1 MVCKTKSA
9 TIRGIDAIIIDV
21 ETDVSDG
28 LPAFDMVGLLSS
40 EVRESRERV
49 KTALKNNGFIV
60 PPKRITINLAP
71 ADIRKTG
78 TYFDLAIAVSIL
90 MGIGIINAKK
100 DDKYLFVGELGL
112 DGKVVSV
119 NGILPIVL
127 TALEHGM
134 DKVFIPSENINE
146 CKLIGTDKV
155 VGVDNL
161 NQLVY
166 MLTTGDYIIENN
178 HFKREVEEEYVSEMD
193 FAYVK
198 GQPIARRAAEIA
210 AAGMHNILL
219 IGTPGAGKSMIA
231 KCMPTILPDLDDKE
245 KLEVAGIQS
254 IAGLLKSDSKI
265 KRPFRSPH
273 HTITIAAL
281 TGGGSNPGPGEMSLA
296 HRGVLFLDE
305 LPEFDSRVIEALR
318 QPLEEKKVNISRVG
332 GRYVFPADFLMMA
345 TSNPCKCGYYPD
357 RNRCKCTEYDVKKYL
372 DKISGPIMDRIDL
385 CVGIEPVKYSELK
398 DDKKSECSNEIK
410 KRVEQAFYIQQ
421 DRYSNLDINFNSQ
434 LYGNRINEYCPL
446 GSKELKVMEQ
456 AFDKMNLSVRSYNKI
471 IKAARTIADLDGSK
485 NIEVKHLAEVFN
497 YRLNY

>member
-49 KTALKNNGFIV
+49 RTALKNNGFIV

-71 ADIRKTG
+71 ADVRKNG

-90 MGIGIINAKK
+90 QGIGIINQEKE
-100 DDKYLFVGELGL
+100 KYLFAGELSL

-119 NGILPIVL
+119 NGILPIVIK
-127 TALEHGM
+127 ALDEGM
-134 DKVFIPSENINE
+134 DKVFIPLENIDE
-146 CKLIGTDKV
+146 CRLIGTDKV
-155 VGVDNL
+155 VGVASL

-166 MLTTGDYIIENN
+166 MLTT
-178 HFKREVEEEYVSEMD
+178 KD
-193 FAYVK
+193 FANTNLESDFTGEKLYCEVNDFADVK
-198 GQPIARRAAEIA
+198 GQPVAKRAAEIA

-219 IGTPGAGKSMIA
+219 IGTPGAGKSMLA
-231 KCMPTILPDLDDKE
+231 KCMPSILPDLSDKE
-245 KLEVAGIQS
+245 RLEVAGIQS
-254 IAGLLKSDSKI
+254 VAGMLKSGIQI

-273 HTITIAAL
+273 HTITVTAM

-305 LPEFDSRVIEALR
+305 FPEFDSRTIEALR
-318 QPLEEKKVNISRVG
+318 QPLEERVVNISRVG

-357 RNRCKCTEYDVKKYL
+357 RNKCRCTEHDVKKYM

-385 CVGIEPVKYSELK
+385 CVGIEPVKYEELSST
-398 DDKKSECSNEIK
+398 KKSESSSEIK
-410 KRVEQAFYIQQ
+410 KRVEQAFYVQQ
-421 DRYSNLDINFNSQ
+421 DRYKDIGISFNSQ
-434 LYGNRINEYCPL
+434 LYGNKIKEYCPL
-446 GSKELKVMEQ
+446 GKKELDTMEQ
-456 AFDKMNLSVRSYNKI
+456 AFNKMHLSVRSYNKI
-471 IKAARTIADLDGSK
+471 IKVARTIADLEGEKDIK
-485 NIEVKHLAEVFN
+485 VKHLAEVFN
-497 YRLNY
+497 YRINY